1 MSDVLIAADRI
12 SRVRPLPQRSDS
24 EAIAWTIPQEISPQS
39 GSLVSHSLRLAD
51 GSRKEWHF
59 DQVLPP
65 ATTNHSAYL
74 SAALPLIRA
83 SMQGFNAVVFAYGQT
98 ASGKSHTITGTPSE
112 PGVIPL
118 SVEEIFR
125 IIKRESD
132 REWVLRASYLE
143 LYNENLFDLLS
154 AEGSVSATPGKEGI
168 QLLNGRKDG
177 EIQIQGLTE
186 MVVTNVSEVKRVLA
200 LGESRRRT
208 GCTDWNERSS
218 RSHSVFRIVI
228 ESRSKSGGAAG
239 EAASSRTSKQSKAT
253 RISCLVSTTQVIWP
267 ARENA
272 LTRVTLVTELDR
284 SRRI

>member
-1 MSDVLIAADRI
+1 
-12 SRVRPLPQRSDS
+12 
-24 EAIAWTIPQEISPQS
+24 
-39 GSLVSHSLRLAD
+39 
-51 GSRKEWHF
+51 
-59 DQVLPP
+59 
-65 ATTNHSAYL
+65 
-74 SAALPLIRA
+74 
-83 SMQGFNAVVFAYGQT
+83 MQGFNAVVFAYGQT
-98 ASGKSHTITGTPSE
+98 ASGKSHTITGTAAE

-125 IIKRESD
+125 IIKREND

-154 AEGSVSATPGKEGI
+154 AEGTVTATPGGKEGI

-177 EIQIQGLTE
+177 EVQIQGLTE

-228 ESRSKSGGAAG
+228 ESRSKGG
-239 EAASSRTSKQSKAT
+239 EQIPASSSSRMGGKASKAT
-253 RISCLVSTTQVIWP
+253 RISCLVSDG
-267 ARENA
+267 A
-272 LTRVTLVTELDR
+272 
-284 SRRI
+284 